1 MELFYTPKG
10 SIEVDAATLVIEGDE
25 FHHLAR
31 VVRKKVGERILVTDG
46 SGVRCEA
53 RITGIGKKSLEA
65 EILAS
70 EMLPRPTTRVTVAL
84 ALLKA
89 PQRFDLFLEKATE
102 LGVTSIIPLITA
114 RTISQPSSEKIEG
127 KLNRWKSILLSA
139 SRQSKRCYL
148 PDLSEPMAFNKVLKL
163 EGYDIRLIPYELS
176 VEPPEVHCSGKN
188 TLFLI
193 GPEGGF
199 TAAEGEAAKGAG
211 FREISLGS
219 SILRAETAAIFS
231 VAFVRA
237 QLLAERQGEWL

>member
-1 MELFYTPKG
+1 MELFYTSREK
-10 SIEVDAATLVIEGDE
+10 IDLQAATLAIEGDE

-31 VVRKKVGERILVTDG
+31 VLRKKTGERVLVTDG
-46 SGVRCEA
+46 HGLRCEA
-53 RITGIGKKSLEA
+53 RITSVGKKLLEA

-70 EMLPRPTTRVTVAL
+70 EMLQRPTTRVTVAL

-114 RTISQPSSEKIEG
+114 RTISQPSNEKLEG

-148 PDLSEPMAFNKVLKL
+148 PELTEPMAFSRALKL
-163 EGYDIRLIPYELS
+163 DGYDIRLMPHELS
-176 VEPPEVHCSGKN
+176 EAPPEVECCGKN

-199 TAAEGEAAKGAG
+199 TSSEAEAARGVG
-211 FREISLGS
+211 FQEISLGRT
-219 SILRAETAAIFS
+219 ILRAETAAIFS

-237 QLLAERQGEWL
+237 QLLAQHQGEWL